1 MLHSVLHSG
10 FRVKVKYNIEACEL
24 FRLSHHMQS
33 FVSADFHKIFLS
45 IFKGEMGVCIHGYCD
60 LRMAHNILQI
70 LRIHP

>member
-10 FRVKVKYNIEACEL
+10 FRVQEKYNIEACEL
-24 FRLSHHMQS
+24 FRLSHLMQS
-33 FVSADFHKIFLS
+33 FVSADFHEIFLG